1 MVEVVKKILL
11 DVFLKKAAADAKPTK
26 WRPGSK
32 RCYIFLRKKINFSF
46 HNWFLL
52 KIIFLESELFLVK
65 PFEEIQSQNYAVM
78 IPKAVNCRRCLSV
91 IFQELLNCG
100 GNFYNDRFSGL
111 LETIGPQ
118 LRNLYLIHVDVRPL
132 RYSNLHFH
140 KS

>member
-1 MVEVVKKILL
+1 
-11 DVFLKKAAADAKPTK
+11 
-26 WRPGSK
+26 
-32 RCYIFLRKKINFSF
+32 
-46 HNWFLL
+46 
-52 KIIFLESELFLVK
+52 
-65 PFEEIQSQNYAVM
+65 M

-118 LRNLYLIHVDVRPL
+118 LSNLYLIHVDVRPL